1 MIKKLLTIL
10 FISVILISCVD
21 ERDLSK
27 NTVIAHITAQPD
39 GLHPFNDNSMQRSYI
54 FNYTQ
59 KTLIKLDIESLE
71 YIPYLVKEI
80 PTPSA
85 DNLSF
90 DYEIKEGV
98 KWDDGTAFTAEDVA
112 LMMVLMKISRNSQGK
127 KSNIDNFIDMC
138 GYAAIAGEINDAGL
152 I

>member
-1 MIKKLLTIL
+1 MIKKLLTTL
-10 FISVILISCVD
+10 FISVILISCV
-21 ERDLSK
+21 EKRDLSK

-80 PTPSA
+80 PKPST

-90 DYEIKEGV
+90 DYEIKEGI

-112 LMMVLMKISRNSQGK
+112 FSVKLMLCPLTNNAQM
-127 KSNIDNFIDMC
+127 KSNYTTVIKSIELDP
-138 GYAAIAGEINDAGL
+138 ERTL
-152 I
+152 